1 MRAHR
6 PVWMFRGAP
15 LQWCLVF
22 CALILVATGCARAAD
37 EARLRTDLQN
47 RLDRELSPDL
57 FELVG
62 LKRAGS
68 APLPAGES
76 GASRVI
82 VYFNASL
89 RLARD
94 YTFGGWDQLAPSSV
108 AYALGATDKGVF
120 GLQATNRAGE
130 VVRAYGSAIYEE
142 RPDGWVA
149 VSSVPA
155 AARTAAPDLDA
166 TGPSL
171 RSKQLIDALAAK
183 VNLPPPGV
191 TPQEDEIIADE
202 LARAAEN
209 IERRVQRH
217 AHTFTLATGAADSEY
232 ARFGR
237 SFVEAITAAA
247 PAVKLRQRQSDGSVD
262 NAHLLARGEA
272 DYAIIQADVAAAA
285 VAGEDV
291 FARGGPLAS
300 LRAVGALF
308 PEAVHIVVLADSPIR
323 EVGQLRGHRVAIG
336 APGSGSRF
344 DALAVLEA
352 HGLKVTD
359 LAEARGDAT
368 AAALARLKRGEVHA
382 VFLTTLAPTRAL
394 QQFAVSPGLRFVP
407 LSAGA
412 MQRIIEL
419 RPGLTP
425 LTLPANT
432 YPKQHEPVMAVA
444 STALLVTTAD
454 APDAEVAAVADLVF
468 KRMPAQ
474 YAGSADVIRVSPQNQ
489 RRGVTI
495 PLHPGLT
502 RRQSS
507 DTGG

>member
-1 MRAHR
+1 MRTRRTA
-6 PVWMFRGAP
+6 WAFFTLLLA
-15 LQWCLVF
+15 
-22 CALILVATGCARAAD
+22 AAGCARGAD
-37 EARLRTDLQN
+37 EARLTTDLQN
-47 RLDRELSPDL
+47 RLDSELSPDL

-62 LKRAGS
+62 LKREGS

-76 GASRVI
+76 GAPRVI

-120 GLQATNRAGE
+120 GLQAMNRAGE

-149 VSSVPA
+149 VAGAPVQA
-155 AARTAAPDLDA
+155 TTATPDLDA

-171 RSKQLIDALAAK
+171 RSKQLIDALAAR

-191 TPQEDEIIADE
+191 TPQDDEIIAQE

-209 IERRVQRH
+209 IERRVQRRG
-217 AHTFTLATGAADSEY
+217 HTFTLATGATDSEY

-247 PAVKLRQRQSDGSVD
+247 PSVKLRQRDSEGSVD
-262 NAHLLARGEA
+262 TAHLLARGEA

-291 FARGGPLAS
+291 FAQGGPLAS

-308 PEAVHIVVLADSPIR
+308 PEAVHVVVLANSPIR

-382 VFLTTLAPTRAL
+382 VFLTGSAPTRAL
-394 QQFAVSPGLRFVP
+394 QQFAVSPGLRLIP
-407 LSAGA
+407 LGPGA
-412 MQRIIEL
+412 MQRLIEL

-432 YPKQHEPVMAVA
+432 YPKQHESVPAVA
-444 STALLVTTAD
+444 SMALLVTTAD

-474 YAGSADVIRVSPQNQ
+474 YAGSAEVIRVSPQNQ

-495 PLHPGLT
+495 PLHPGVT

-507 DTGG
+507 PDTGG